1 MLLVSK
7 ICSAIL
13 LAVLRLL
20 AGLLPLKVHRKLEK
34 WSSQGGGQNGSRR
47 RDRVEIFLSMFLCFG
62 AGLLLSTC
70 FVHMI
75 PEVRTSFVQ
84 ASKVGDWPLLELY
97 PFAEVVICI
106 GFFAVYLLEEMGEKM
121 IKHDPPEENAHEMER
136 SKSQSLL
143 GLEIDGHQRKN
154 SNHHSHG
161 DHAHAHGPAL
171 SAEEQKSVAAA
182 IRGFLLVA
190 ALSFHSIFEGMAIG
204 LQPTLSDVWF
214 LFTAVIVHELAIM
227 FCIGMEMLAS
237 KLRVLLYVIYMVELG
252 LITSVGVGVG
262 IVVTEYVHDPSATHL
277 LVIAILQGI
286 AAGTLLYVT
295 FLEVL
300 ERERHK
306 PGNGLAKLLAIAI
319 GFFLLT
325 VMETLTGQHDPVT
338 TNSTALPMNSSIV
351 LEEKPFDVSLIL
363 NATLS

>member
-1 MLLVSK
+1 M
-7 ICSAIL
+7 
-13 LAVLRLL
+13 
-20 AGLLPLKVHRKLEK
+20 
-34 WSSQGGGQNGSRR
+34 
-47 RDRVEIFLSMFLCFG
+47 RV
-62 AGLLLSTC
+62 
-70 FVHMI
+70 
-75 PEVRTSFVQ
+75 SFVQ
-84 ASKVGDWPLLELY
+84 ASKVGGWPLLEQY
-97 PFAEVVICI
+97 PFSEIVICI

-121 IKHDPPEENAHEMER
+121 IKHDPPEETAHEIAK

-143 GLEIDGHQRKN
+143 GLEIGNQRRG
-154 SNHHSHG
+154 SNHHGH
-161 DHAHAHGPAL
+161 DHAHGPTL
-171 SAEEQKSVAAA
+171 TAEEQKSVAAA
-182 IRGFLLVA
+182 IRGFLLIA

-262 IVVTEYVHDPSATHL
+262 ILVTEYVHDPSATHL

-306 PGNGLAKLLAIAI
+306 PGNGLAKLFAIAT

-325 VMETLTGQHDPVT
+325 IMETL
-338 TNSTALPMNSSIV
+338 S
-351 LEEKPFDVSLIL
+351 KIL
-363 NATLS
+363 YSYRSN